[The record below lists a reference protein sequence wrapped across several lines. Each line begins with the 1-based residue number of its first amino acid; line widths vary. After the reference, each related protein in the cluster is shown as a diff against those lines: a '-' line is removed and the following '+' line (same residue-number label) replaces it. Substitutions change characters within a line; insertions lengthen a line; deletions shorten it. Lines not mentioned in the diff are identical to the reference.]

1 MSLDA
6 IVFGEGFALKLL
18 VSVVAVLLAGLSCA
32 SAQELA
38 IPAATYPALPRQ
50 AAAAEGFV
58 PPGWR
63 LEAQAKGDLD
73 GDGKADLAFV
83 LHDTD
88 PKNVVANPDGL
99 GVDPLDTNPRILAVA
114 FARAAGYEL
123 ALENHALIPRRT
135 DPVLDDPFDSVAAS
149 GLEVARGTLRLRLG
163 VFASAGSWSMSTI
176 ATTFRW
182 QNGRFELIGYDR
194 TETNRGSGEIEGL
207 SINYLTRRAKRSQG
221 TIESDAEKT
230 RWETLPRGPLLS
242 LDEVGDGLEFDP
254 DSRR

>member
-1 MSLDA
+1 LK
-6 IVFGEGFALKLL
+6 IVL
-18 VSVVAVLLAGLSCA
+18 SVVALLAGLSCA
-32 SAQELA
+32 AAQELT

-50 AAAAEGFV
+50 AASAEGFV
-58 PPGWR
+58 PPGWQ
-63 LEAQAKGDLD
+63 LEAQAKGDLN
-73 GDGKADLAFV
+73 GDGAADLALV
-83 LHDTD
+83 LQATD

-99 GVDPLDTNPRILAVA
+99 GVDKLDTNPRILAVA
-114 FARAAGYEL
+114 FARNPGYEL
-123 ALENHALIPRRT
+123 VLENHALIPRRT
-135 DPVLDDPFDSVAAS
+135 DPVMDDPFDSVAAS

-221 TIESDAEKT
+221 TIESDAEKS
-230 RWETLPRGPLLS
+230 RWETLPRAPLLS

>member
-1 MSLDA
+1 MK
-6 IVFGEGFALKLL
+6 IVL
-18 VSVVAVLLAGLSCA
+18 SVVALLAGLSCA
-32 SAQELA
+32 AAQELA
-38 IPAATYPALPRQ
+38 IPAVTYPALPRQ
-50 AAAAEGFV
+50 AASAEGFV
-58 PPGWR
+58 PPGWQ
-63 LEAQAKGDLD
+63 LEAQAKGDLN
-73 GDGKADLAFV
+73 GDGAEDLALV
-83 LHDTD
+83 LHAAD
-88 PKNVVANPDGL
+88 PKAVVANPDGL
-99 GVDPLDTNPRILAVA
+99 GVDKLDTNPRILAVA
-114 FARAAGYEL
+114 FARTAGYEL
-123 ALENHALIPRRT
+123 VLENHTLIPRRT
-135 DPVLDDPFDSVAAS
+135 DPVMDDPFDSVAAS
-149 GLEVARGTLRLRLG
+149 GLEVARGALRLRLG

-221 TIESDAEKT
+221 TIESDAERT

>member
-1 MSLDA
+1 M
-6 IVFGEGFALKLL
+6 FGEGFAVKLL
-18 VSVVAVLLAGLSCA
+18 VSVVAAVLAGLSCA

-38 IPAATYPALPRQ
+38 IPAVTYPALPRQ
-50 AAAAEGFV
+50 AASAEGFV

-63 LEAQAKGDLD
+63 LEAQAKGDLN

-88 PKNVVANPDGL
+88 PKNVVANPEGL
-99 GVDPLDTNPRILAVA
+99 GVDSLDTNPRILAVA

-135 DPVLDDPFDSVAAS
+135 DPVLEDPFDGVAAG
-149 GLEVARGTLRLRLG
+149 GLEIARGTLRLRLG

-221 TIESDAEKT
+221 TIESDAEKS

>member
-1 MSLDA
+1 MGP
-6 IVFGEGFALKLL
+6 IMPGGGFALKIVL
-18 VSVVAVLLAGLSCA
+18 SVVALLAGLSCA

-38 IPAATYPALPRQ
+38 IPAVTYPALPRQ
-50 AAAAEGFV
+50 AASAEGFV

-63 LEAQAKGDLD
+63 LEAQVKGDLD
-73 GDGKADLAFV
+73 GDGKADLALV
-83 LHDTD
+83 LHATD
-88 PKNVVANPDGL
+88 PKNVIANDGL
-99 GVDPLDTNPRILAVA
+99 GENPLDTNPRILAVA
-114 FARAAGYEL
+114 FARTAGYEL
-123 ALENHALIPRRT
+123 VLENHALIPRRT

-149 GLEVARGTLRLRLG
+149 GLEVARGALRMRLG

-194 TETNRGSGEIEGL
+194 TETNRGSGKIKGL
-207 SINYLTRRAKRSQG
+207 SINYLTRRAKHTRG
-221 TIESDAEKT
+221 TIESDAET
-230 RWETLPRGPLLS
+230 SRWETLPRSPLLS

>member
-1 MSLDA
+1 MPGGGFTLK
-6 IVFGEGFALKLL
+6 IVL
-18 VSVVAVLLAGLSCA
+18 SVVALLAGLSCPA
-32 SAQELA
+32 AQELA
-38 IPAATYPALPRQ
+38 IPAAPYPALPRQ
-50 AAAAEGFV
+50 AASAEGFV
-58 PPGWR
+58 PPGWQ
-63 LEAQAKGDLD
+63 LEAQAKGDLN
-73 GDGKADLAFV
+73 GDGAEDLALV
-83 LHDTD
+83 LHATD
-88 PKNVVANPDGL
+88 PNNVVANPDGL
-99 GVDPLDTNPRILAVA
+99 GVDKLDTNPRILAVV
-114 FARAAGYEL
+114 FARNAGYEL

-135 DPVLDDPFDSVAAS
+135 DPVMDDPFDSVAAS

-221 TIESDAEKT
+221 TIESDAEKS

-254 DSRR
+254 ERR

>member
-1 MSLDA
+1 M
-6 IVFGEGFALKLL
+6 KLL
-18 VSVVAVLLAGLSCA
+18 VAAVAILLAGLSCA
-32 SAQELA
+32 SAQELD

-50 AAAAEGFV
+50 AASAEGFV
-58 PPGWR
+58 PPGWQ

-73 GDGKADLAFV
+73 GNGKADLAFV
-83 LHDTD
+83 LHATD
-88 PKNVVANPDGL
+88 PKNVVANPEGL
-99 GVDPLDTNPRILAVA
+99 GVDSLDTNPRILAVA

-123 ALENHALIPRRT
+123 AMENHALIPRRT
-135 DPVLDDPFDSVAAS
+135 DPVMDDPFDSVAAS

-163 VFASAGSWSMSTI
+163 VFASAGSWSMST
-176 ATTFRW
+176 TTMTFRW
-182 QNGRFELIGYDR
+182 QGGRFELIGYDR

-242 LDEVGDGLEFDP
+242 LDEVGDGLAFDP

>member
-1 MSLDA
+1 MRPRRSW
-6 IVFGEGFALKLL
+6 
-18 VSVVAVLLAGLSCA
+18 S
-32 SAQELA
+32 
-38 IPAATYPALPRQ
+38 IPAVTYPALPRQ

-58 PPGWR
+58 PPGWQ
-63 LEAQAKGDLD
+63 LEAQAKGDLN

-83 LHDTD
+83 LHG
-88 PKNVVANPDGL
+88 DGPEER
-99 GVDPLDTNPRILAVA
+99 GGQPGRARRENPLDTNPRILAVA

-135 DPVLDDPFDSVAAS
+135 DPVLEDPFDGVAAG

-230 RWETLPRGPLLS
+230 RWETLPRGPLLG

>member
-1 MSLDA
+1 MP
-6 IVFGEGFALKLL
+6 GGGFALKLVL
-18 VSVVAVLLAGLSCA
+18 SVVALLAGLSCA
-32 SAQELA
+32 AAQELA
-38 IPAATYPALPRQ
+38 IPAVTYPALPRE
-50 AAAAEGFV
+50 AASAEGFV

-63 LEAQAKGDLD
+63 LEAQARGDLN
-73 GDGKADLAFV
+73 GDGTEDLALV
-83 LHDTD
+83 LHATD
-88 PKNVVANPDGL
+88 PNNVVANPDGL
-99 GVDPLDTNPRILAVA
+99 GVDKLDTNPRILAVA
-114 FARAAGYEL
+114 FARSASYEL
-123 ALENHALIPRRT
+123 ALENRTLIPRRT
-135 DPVLDDPFDSVAAS
+135 DPVMDDPFDSVAAS

-221 TIESDAEKT
+221 NIESDAEKT

-242 LDEVGDGLEFDP
+242 LDQVGDGLEFDP

>member
-1 MSLDA
+1 VNAALSTAVALL
-6 IVFGEGFALKLL
+6 VGFA
-18 VSVVAVLLAGLSCA
+18 ACA
-32 SAQELA
+32 AQALD
-38 IPAATYPALPRQ
+38 IPDAAYPPLPRQ
-50 AAAAEGFV
+50 AVSAEGFV

-83 LHDTD
+83 LHGTD

-99 GVDPLDTNPRILAVA
+99 GVDSLDTNPRILAVA
-114 FARAAGYEL
+114 FARAAGYDL

-135 DPVLDDPFDSVAAS
+135 DPVMDDPFDSVAAS
-149 GLEVARGTLRLRLG
+149 ALEVARGTLRLRLG

-230 RWETLPRGPLLS
+230 RWETLPRGPLLG
-242 LDEVGDGLEFDP
+242 LDEIGDGLEFDP

>member
-1 MSLDA
+1 M
-6 IVFGEGFALKLL
+6 FGEGFAVKLL
-18 VSVVAVLLAGLSCA
+18 VSVVAALLAGLSCA

-50 AAAAEGFV
+50 AASAEGFV

-63 LEAQAKGDLD
+63 LEAQARGDLN

-83 LHDTD
+83 LHGTD

-99 GVDPLDTNPRILAVA
+99 GVDSLDTNPRILAVA

-135 DPVLDDPFDSVAAS
+135 DPVLEDPFDGVAAG
-149 GLEVARGTLRLRLG
+149 GLEIARGTLRVRLG

-207 SINYLTRRAKRSQG
+207 SINYLTRRAKRTQG
-221 TIESDAEKT
+221 TIESDAET
-230 RWETLPRGPLLS
+230 ARWETLPRGPLLS